1 MLAVEPL
8 SITAFLMSPNEL
20 VSIGYIVWTDSDRLT
35 SSILLILSEPTV
47 TRISTGVP
55 LRISEDV
62 YTPGE
67 YVAVLA
73 LFCLLVVLA
82 GLLSGSFT
90 ESIYIVAIMINAAI
104 MHIVI
109 ISFLSGMTNILVG
122 PLIRLILL
130 CRILFVRIYDA

>member
-1 MLAVEPL
+1 M
-8 SITAFLMSPNEL
+8 
-20 VSIGYIVWTDSDRLT
+20 
-35 SSILLILSEPTV
+35 
-47 TRISTGVP
+47 STGVP
-55 LRISEDV
+55 LSISEDV
-62 YTPGE
+62 NTPGE

-130 CRILFVRIYDA
+130 CRILFVRIYDVRWKVRTVLHINIKI